1 VRKINGEALVIFGEI
16 FEEMGS
22 VRMLVITVGSRVF
35 GGVVSNENALDL
47 SKRFRLV

>member
-16 FEEMGS
+16 FKEMGS

-35 GGVVSNENALDL
+35 GGVVSNENVLDL
-47 SKRFRLV
+47 VGTLGLV